1 MSLRLVN
8 KGNGSMAYREAVNLI
23 KDITEGADAELVA
36 YYVSRGLSI
45 WQITPPK
52 LRGWAQFLMTRTAPH
67 LDNITFDELYTAGIE
82 ARPDCAS
89 IFDTEA
95 GRKWL
100 ESSFLPELAK
110 GE

>member
-8 KGNGSMAYREAVNLI
+8 KGNGSMAYREAIKLI
-23 KDITEGADAELVA
+23 QEVTEGADAELID
-36 YYVSRGLSI
+36 YFVSHDISV
-45 WQITPPK
+45 WQIIPRS
-52 LRGWAQFLMTRTAPH
+52 LRTWAQFAMKMKSPH
-67 LDNITFDELYTAGIE
+67 LDKLTFDELYSAGIE

-89 IFDTEA
+89 ILDTEA

-100 ESSFLPELAK
+100 EASFLPELAK